1 MGAINLVLRVGGW
14 GEGRN
19 DISHVRGGAKNL
31 VLWGEDISHIQGY
44 KYCPWGGG
52 GGGGRGKNHKSHVQ
66 GGAINLVLG
75 GGMMSR
81 EGPEE

>member
-1 MGAINLVLRVGGW
+1 MFEGVLLILSC
-14 GEGRN
+14 GE
-19 DISHVRGGAKNL
+19 
-31 VLWGEDISHIQGY
+31 GEDISHVQGY

-52 GGGGRGKNHKSHVQ
+52 GGGKNHISHVQ
-66 GGAINLVLG
+66 GGAINLVMGGGG